1 MHRDILVRHK
11 GTLKRLGSAMLF
23 VVLCCVPVIAFA
35 EEAANAKGDKS
46 TTGLVHFIQTG
57 GFFMYLNAVV
67 LIAVLAVTIER
78 FIFLLFKGQ
87 FNAKALLEQLRK
99 LVQAN
104 NVDRAIRLC
113 GSSNAP
119 LLRVA
124 KAGLVQVHRG
134 EEAISTSV
142 EEGLVET
149 SPEVKKRISALWSL
163 ANIATLVGLLG
174 TVLGLIQAF
183 GALGAGDPSKASKQ
197 LALGISHALHHTAMG
212 LSIAVAAIIFH
223 LILSGMS
230 KKVLSDIELFAMK
243 LENFLVVQSRSGEVG
258 GKK

>member
-1 MHRDILVRHK
+1 MK
-11 GTLKRLGSAMLF
+11 GLAH
-23 VVLCCVPVIAFA
+23 FA
-35 EEAANAKGDKS
+35 A
-46 TTGLVHFIQTG
+46 TG
-57 GFFMYLNAVV
+57 GFFMYLNSVILV
-67 LIAVLAVTIER
+67 AVLAVAVER

-87 FNAKALLEQLRK
+87 INAKALLEQFRK
-99 LVQAN
+99 LIQGN

-113 GSSNAP
+113 GSTNAP

-142 EEGLVET
+142 EEALVEVT
-149 SPEVKKRISALWSL
+149 PEVKKRISSLWAL

-183 GALGAGDPSKASKQ
+183 GALKGGDPSKASQQ
-197 LALGISHALHHTAMG
+197 LADGISHALHHTAMG
-212 LSIAVAAIIFH
+212 LSIAVMAIIFH

-230 KKVLSDIELFAMK
+230 KKVVSDIELFAMK
-243 LENFLVVQSRSGEVG
+243 LENFLVVHVRSGD
-258 GKK
+258 KK

>member
-1 MHRDILVRHK
+1 MK
-11 GTLKRLGSAMLF
+11 GLAQ
-23 VVLCCVPVIAFA
+23 FA
-35 EEAANAKGDKS
+35 A
-46 TTGLVHFIQTG
+46 TG

-67 LIAVLAVTIER
+67 LVAVLAVTVER

-87 FNAKALLEQLRK
+87 INAKGLLDQLRK
-99 LVQAN
+99 LIQAN

-113 GSSNAP
+113 GSTNAP

-142 EEGLVET
+142 EEALVEVT
-149 SPEVKKRISALWSL
+149 PEVKKRIGALWSL

-183 GALGAGDPSKASKQ
+183 GALKGGDPAKASAE
-197 LALGISHALHHTAMG
+197 LAAGISHALHHTAMG
-212 LSIAVAAIIFH
+212 LSIAVSAIIFH
-223 LILSGMS
+223 LILTGMS
-230 KKVLSDIELFAMK
+230 KKVIDDIELFSMK
-243 LENFLVVQSRSGEVG
+243 LENFLVVHARGGEN
-258 GKK
+258 K